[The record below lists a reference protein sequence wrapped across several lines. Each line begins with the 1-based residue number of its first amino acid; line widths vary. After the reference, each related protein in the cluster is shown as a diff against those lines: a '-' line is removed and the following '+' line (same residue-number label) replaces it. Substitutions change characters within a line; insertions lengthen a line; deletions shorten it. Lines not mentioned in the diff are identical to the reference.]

1 MTQPAHGKSL
11 IQPEFAEERAGIL
24 RALGNPV
31 RLRIVACLAD
41 RGEQNVGVLGRTL
54 ELPQSTVSRQLSW
67 LRLHELVVVRNEGG
81 FRYYTIAMPQL
92 TVLLGCLEQCRRGV
106 DADNSTDSK
115 EVD

>member
-1 MTQPAHGKSL
+1 MIRSTRGKSL
-11 IQPEFAEERAGIL
+11 IQPEQAEKPAGIL

-41 RGEQNVGVLGRTL
+41 GGEQTVGALRRKL
-54 ELPQSTVSRQLSW
+54 ELPQSSVSRHLSW
-67 LRLHELVVVRNEGG
+67 LRLHELVAVRNEGG

-92 TVLLGCLEQCRRGV
+92 TVLLGCLEQCCPGV
-106 DADNSTDSK
+106 DAEKSNTSE